1 MAKYDACLNIGHGN
15 KYDGTYDPGACYG
28 NYQEHLIATQI
39 VENAAPKI
47 RAKGINLH
55 VGEQNYSNNI
65 LSGNT
70 YAYNYAMSVHLN
82 AGGGKRAEIW
92 CPCKDNWLDVE
103 FYVLSE
109 LSKLG
114 LNNGGVKSRDF
125 SSEQTF
131 IRSNGVALNYTDY
144 YGEINR
150 AKAQGISLDILETGF
165 IDSSDRDIIL
175 NNIDRIGTI
184 IANAF
189 CMACDKELYSIDVKT
204 TEVVKEEENYSMY
217 VFSKNWYLSKYSDV
231 AKSSY
236 KDNPYSHYE
245 KYGKSEGR
253 QPLPP
258 VPKEFCEG
266 AYLELNPDVKAAV
279 ENGSYTS
286 GLHHYLMYGFA
297 EPRKITYT
305 DSLET
310 IKKRCKEL
318 EIKLKEIKKIVE

>member
-1 MAKYDACLNIGHGN
+1 
-15 KYDGTYDPGACYG
+15 
-28 NYQEHLIATQI
+28 
-39 VENAAPKI
+39 
-47 RAKGINLH
+47 
-55 VGEQNYSNNI
+55 
-65 LSGNT
+65 
-70 YAYNYAMSVHLN
+70 
-82 AGGGKRAEIW
+82 
-92 CPCKDNWLDVE
+92 
-103 FYVLSE
+103 
-109 LSKLG
+109 
-114 LNNGGVKSRDF
+114 
-125 SSEQTF
+125 
-131 IRSNGVALNYTDY
+131 
-144 YGEINR
+144 
-150 AKAQGISLDILETGF
+150 
-165 IDSSDRDIIL
+165 
-175 NNIDRIGTI
+175 
-184 IANAF
+184 
-189 CMACDKELYSIDVKT
+189 MACDKELYSIDVKT

-286 GLHHYLMYGFA
+286 GLHHYLIYGFA

-318 EIKLKEIKKIVE
+318 EIKLEEIKKIVE